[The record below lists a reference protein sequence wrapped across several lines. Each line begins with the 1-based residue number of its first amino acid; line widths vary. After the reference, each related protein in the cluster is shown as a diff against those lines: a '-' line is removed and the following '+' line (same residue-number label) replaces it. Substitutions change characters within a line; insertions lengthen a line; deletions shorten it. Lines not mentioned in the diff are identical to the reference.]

1 MKIEGNR
8 PNQEASTTQ
17 RLDGIK
23 NGRSGQ
29 AATVGARQGDRVQ
42 LSPDAALAQSA
53 LQAAG
58 ETPAIRQDVVERA
71 RKALDAGQIGNDPER
86 LADRLIDQMLGR

>member
-8 PNQEASTTQ
+8 PNHEASATQ
-17 RLDGIK
+17 RLDGIR

-29 AATVGARQGDRVQ
+29 AATAGGRQGDRVQ

-58 ETPAIRQDVVERA
+58 QTPAIRQDVVERA